1 MVLCIPAAAPYLN
14 GDLVAGLRRV
24 ALDDMSSGDGG
35 NVERSFLF
43 QEEPIPTVVNLGG
56 TANTNICCLRNRQA
70 NNYTPFSISLN
81 YSSRAKAQ
89 VVRQSLSLSLSHSSL
104 VFPNNCLLSL
114 ANFLC
119 FHVFTAYSHLHSF
132 LQHLWGR
139 GSPTP
144 LKKTFKKQSHYVLFL
159 ALLKR

>member
-1 MVLCIPAAAPYLN
+1 M
-14 GDLVAGLRRV
+14 AGTLSEASSFRRNRFPR
-24 ALDDMSSGDGG
+24 LSIW
-35 NVERSFLF
+35 
-43 QEEPIPTVVNLGG
+43 EEQQTQTSVV
-56 TANTNICCLRNRQA
+56 LRNRQA

-81 YSSRAKAQ
+81 YSCRAKAQ